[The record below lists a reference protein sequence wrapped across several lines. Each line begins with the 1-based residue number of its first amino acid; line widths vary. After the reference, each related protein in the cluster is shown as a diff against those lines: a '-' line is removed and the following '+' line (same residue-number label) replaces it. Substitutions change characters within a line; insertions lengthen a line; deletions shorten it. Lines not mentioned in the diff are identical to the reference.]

1 MRPAEDEER
10 ANWKR
15 FVDGL
20 AGSEVELVFYEGGA
34 R

>member
-1 MRPAEDEER
+1 MRPADEDER

-20 AGSEVELVFYEGGA
+20 AGSEVELVFYERGA